1 MTIKFLENH
10 ERLAIGGT
18 AALLWSAILGASAI
32 FGSYAMACVFPFA
45 AMATIAA
52 ITLGRW
58 PSVGLVASVW
68 VVNQVVGFGFRNYPH
83 TLDSA
88 GWGLA
93 IGVGAFGALAAARA
107 VMGRAPK
114 LLSARTPLA
123 LVAAFV
129 AYEGLLFVYAL
140 WAGGTETFAADIV
153 GSIAAN
159 DLAWFAGLATLYL
172 VLAGAAPSF
181 FRSMRVLNA

>member
-1 MTIKFLENH
+1 MSTN
-10 ERLAIGGT
+10 RAVAIGGT
-18 AALLWSAILGASAI
+18 AALIWSAILGASAI
-32 FGSYAMACVFPFA
+32 FGSYALACVFPFA

-58 PSVGLVASVW
+58 PSIRLVASVW
-68 VVNQVVGFGFRNYPH
+68 GVNQVVGFGFRDYPH

-93 IGVGAFGALAAARA
+93 IGVGAFGALAAARV
-107 VMGRAPK
+107 VMGRAPA
-114 LLSARTPLA
+114 LLSARTPIA
-123 LVAAFV
+123 LVAAFT
-129 AYEGLLFVYAL
+129 AYEGLLFIYAL

-153 GSIAAN
+153 GLIAVN

-172 VLAGAAPSF
+172 ALAGAAP
-181 FRSMRVLNA
+181 VLYRTARAS